1 MEGKGRGMINKECR
15 IATIAKWTQL
25 KEAEVE
31 EARKKHT
38 EDMQKIS
45 SVLGIP
51 ASPATGK

>member
-1 MEGKGRGMINKECR
+1 LTRREKKKNR

-31 EARKKHT
+31 EARKRHT
-38 EDMQKIS
+38 EDMHKIS

-51 ASPATGK
+51 APPPGGK